1 MESKGGYVKMLS
13 NIIITNIKEIFTVFS
28 PKGRFAKI
36 ENRKSFGLSFCTDG
50 QITYTHNGKKIISD
64 KNHAVILPGGQT
76 YTLYGDK
83 TGNFPVINF
92 VCADALCNTVVSLPI
107 QNTEAYIKDFEKLR
121 SLSLFDGNRAEMMSV
136 FYHIL
141 HRLSAQSPS
150 CKVIMPAIKYLENN
164 YQNPNLTNA
173 ELAEQCKISEIYFR
187 RIFTRYYHATPRQFL
202 IDIRINKAKQLLS
215 EGALKINAV
224 AVKCGFS
231 NQYHFCR
238 VFKEKTGLTPTE
250 YMNQNRIYKI

>member
-1 MESKGGYVKMLS
+1 MLS
-13 NIIITNIKEIFTVFS
+13 NITITDIKEIFTVFS

-64 KNHAVILPGGQT
+64 KNHAVILPKGQT
-76 YTLYGDK
+76 YTLHGDK

-92 VCADALCNTVVSLPI
+92 TCADALCNTVISLPV
-107 QNTEAYIKDFEKLR
+107 QNIEAYIKDFEKLR
-121 SLSLFDGNRAEMMSV
+121 SLSLFDGNRVEMMSI

-141 HRLSAQSPS
+141 HRLSAQSSS
-150 CKVIMPAIKYLENN
+150 CNIIMPAIKYLENN

-173 ELAEQCKISEIYFR
+173 ELALKCNISEVYFR
-187 RIFTRYYHATPRQFL
+187 RIFTKHYNMTPKQFL
-202 IDIRINKAKQLLS
+202 IDIRINKSKQLLS

-250 YMNQNRIYKI
+250 YMNKNRIYKI

>member
-1 MESKGGYVKMLS
+1 MLS
-13 NIIITNIKEIFTVFS
+13 NITITDIKEIFTVFS

-50 QITYTHNGKKIISD
+50 QITYTHNGNKIISD
-64 KNHAVILPGGQT
+64 KNYAVILPEGQT

-83 TGNFPVINF
+83 TGSFPVINF
-92 VCADALCNTVVSLPI
+92 TCADALCNTVISLPV

-141 HRLSAQSPS
+141 HRLSAQSS
-150 CKVIMPAIKYLENN
+150 LCKVIMPAIKYLESN

-173 ELAEQCKISEIYFR
+173 ELAKQCRISEVYFR
-187 RIFTRYYHATPRQFL
+187 RIFTGYYNMTPKQFL

-224 AVKCGFS
+224 AIKCGYS

-250 YMNQNRIYKI
+250 YMKQNRICKI

>member
-1 MESKGGYVKMLS
+1 MLKY
-13 NIIITNIKEIFTVFS
+13 ITITDIKEIFTVFS
-28 PKGRFAKI
+28 PKGRVAKI
-36 ENRKSFGLSFCTDG
+36 ENRTSFGLSFCIDG
-50 QITYTHNGKKIISD
+50 QITYTHNGKEIISD
-64 KNHAVILPGGQT
+64 KNHVVLLPEGQT

-83 TGNFPVINF
+83 TGSFPVINF
-92 VCADALCNTVVSLPI
+92 TCADHLCDTVISFPV

-121 SLSLFDGNRAEMMSV
+121 SLSLFEDNRAEMMSI
-136 FYHIL
+136 FYHML
-141 HRLSAQSPS
+141 HRLSAQSSS
-150 CKVIMPAIKYLENN
+150 CNVIIPAIKYLESN

-173 ELAEQCKISEIYFR
+173 DLAMQCRISEVYFR
-187 RIFTRYYHATPRQFL
+187 RIFTSCYNMTPKQFL

-215 EGALKINAV
+215 EGALKINSV

-250 YMNQNRIYKI
+250 YMKQNRIYKI

>member
-1 MESKGGYVKMLS
+1 MLG
-13 NIIITNIKEIFTVFS
+13 NITITDIKEIFTVFS
-28 PKGRFAKI
+28 PKGRFVKI
-36 ENRKSFGLSFCTDG
+36 ENRKCFGLSFCIDG
-50 QITYTHNGKKIISD
+50 QITYTHNGNNIISD
-64 KNHAVILPGGQT
+64 KNHAVILPAGQT

-83 TGNFPVINF
+83 TGSFPVINF
-92 VCADALCNTVVSLPI
+92 TCAEAPCNTVISLPV
-107 QNTEAYIKDFEKLR
+107 QNTEVYIKDFEKLR

-187 RIFTRYYHATPRQFL
+187 RIFTSYYHTTPRQFL
-202 IDIRINKAKQLLS
+202 IDIRINKASQLLS

-224 AVKCGFS
+224 AIKCGFS

-250 YMNQNRIYKI
+250 YMKQYMIYQI

>member
-1 MESKGGYVKMLS
+1 MLG
-13 NIIITNIKEIFTVFS
+13 NITITDIKDIFTVFS

-64 KNHAVILPGGQT
+64 KNHAVILPKGQT
-76 YTLYGDK
+76 YTLHGDK
-83 TGNFPVINF
+83 TGSFPVINF
-92 VCADALCNTVVSLPI
+92 TCADALCNTVISLPV
-107 QNTEAYIKDFEKLR
+107 QNIEAYIKDFEKLR
-121 SLSLFDGNRAEMMSV
+121 SLSLFDGNRAEMMSI

-141 HRLSAQSPS
+141 HSLSAQSSS
-150 CKVIMPAIKYLENN
+150 CNIIMPAIKYLENN

-173 ELAEQCKISEIYFR
+173 ELALKCNISEVYFR
-187 RIFTRYYHATPRQFL
+187 RIFTKHYNMTPKQFL
-202 IDIRINKAKQLLS
+202 IDIRINKSKQLLS

-250 YMNQNRIYKI
+250 YMNKNRIYKI

>member
-1 MESKGGYVKMLS
+1 MLG
-13 NIIITNIKEIFTVFS
+13 NITITDIKKIFTVFS

-36 ENRKSFGLSFCTDG
+36 ENRKSFGLSFCIDG
-50 QITYTHNGKKIISD
+50 QITYTHNGNKIISD
-64 KNHAVILPGGQT
+64 KNHAVILPEGQT

-83 TGNFPVINF
+83 TGSFPVIDF
-92 VCADALCNTVVSLPI
+92 TCADALCNTVISLPV

-121 SLSLFDGNRAEMMSV
+121 SLSLFDGNRAEMMSI

-141 HRLSAQSPS
+141 HLLSAQSSS
-150 CKVIMPAIKYLENN
+150 CKVIMPAMKYLESN

-187 RIFTRYYHATPRQFL
+187 RIFTSCYNTTPRQFL

-250 YMNQNRIYKI
+250 YMKQYMVHQI